1 MAICADLWMEFSS
14 SSFELEFESGR
25 ITLVGRTPRGRRTW
39 HRFRLTQSPRS
50 PQSFLLSLLGD
61 LEVRS
66 FGGGADFV
74 AQQRSLPCAIIDAAL
89 RNKGVGGCARRLMGC
104 RKLQGK
110 KCAPLGR
117 EVRTFQE
124 RSAYYIIQL

>member
-1 MAICADLWMEFSS
+1 VSWS
-14 SSFELEFESGR
+14 SSFELGNGKVM
-25 ITLVGRTPRGRRTW
+25 LVGRSPRGRRTW
-39 HRFRLTQSPRS
+39 HRVRLTQSPRS

-74 AQQRSLPCAIIDAAL
+74 AQQTMLC
-89 RNKGVGGCARRLMGC
+89 CARRLMGYG
-104 RKLQGK
+104 KLQGK

-117 EVRTFQE
+117 EVCTFQV
-124 RSAYYIIQL
+124 RSVHLGYINRVVNYVFPHFQL

>member
-74 AQQRSLPCAIIDAAL
+74 AQQKMLPCVTNDSVL
-89 RNKGVGGCARRLMGC
+89 RNKGMDGCARRFAG
-104 RKLQGK
+104 
-110 KCAPLGR
+110 
-117 EVRTFQE
+117 V
-124 RSAYYIIQL
+124 S